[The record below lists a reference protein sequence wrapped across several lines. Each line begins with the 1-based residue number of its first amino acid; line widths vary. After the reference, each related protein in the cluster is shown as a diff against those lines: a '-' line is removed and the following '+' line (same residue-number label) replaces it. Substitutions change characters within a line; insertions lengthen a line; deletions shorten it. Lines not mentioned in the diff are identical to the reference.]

1 MTYNVDINAVSS
13 WLVIDM
19 FCSSVV
25 TVVIVYLFKNLMK
38 YLMKN
43 LWPQNGLMNQNTA
56 YDLVNVNSDAV
67 T

>member
-43 LWPQNGLMNQNTA
+43 L
-56 YDLVNVNSDAV
+56 
-67 T
+67 